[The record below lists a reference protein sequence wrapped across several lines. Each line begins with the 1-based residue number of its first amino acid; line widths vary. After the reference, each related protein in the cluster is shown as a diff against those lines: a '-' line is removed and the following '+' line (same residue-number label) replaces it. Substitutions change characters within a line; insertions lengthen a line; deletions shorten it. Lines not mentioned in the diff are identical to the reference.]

1 MTRTRTSYHYKN
13 VFRQS
18 WHPSIDELLLYLD
31 GEIQAKTNPKVEA
44 HLRVC
49 WSCRVKREKIERFI
63 SAFMEQRK
71 TLLAGSLNFP
81 PEALPR
87 FAAQLSDLELDSG
100 DSRLFSHFFGW
111 LRSGVFHLRFSLRY
125 ASFLLACSLILFFFI
140 RLSSVPPVSAKEV
153 LQRAER
159 AEAQRI
165 RQLPSAVVYQ
175 KLQLRRSSSVPGRPE
190 FLTWEIWND
199 ATNNRSRQRVE
210 DASGPRLLPLEA
222 SDAAPLPDADSLSRK
237 RVSGVSNTGEDPSS
251 LPPILAELGQ
261 VFQANHMD
269 PRRPLSPASY
279 EAWRRSIRNEAGE
292 VIQTTLPDGGEALT
306 LKTVAPGPFARNAII
321 EANLVIRAAD
331 WHPVEQRLKVQGQ
344 EGLREY
350 ALSEAAFEVVALN
363 SLSPSIFADLNL
375 SQAPLAIAQTPIA
388 PPVTPTAVE
397 LTAAE
402 IEAHY
407 ALHRLNVCLGEPI
420 EIVRG
425 PSGQIVVQGLAETAE
440 RKTELLAA
448 LGGIPLVAAKIQT
461 VEEANRAVSSAP
473 QVQDEARQNIDV
485 PLSEASGIV
494 EIHSR
499 KLPIQD
505 QLERYFLQVP
515 NAGGP
520 REGQNEK
527 EPIGIRRKID
537 ELSTEAVSLSE
548 AAMSEVWALRRLA
561 DRYASAKADAF
572 LPSARW
578 LLEVMVK
585 DHMKSLDAQI
595 KRSNNLLEPALVS
608 FAGRNDLASSSQK
621 TGWTEMSHGANPDW
635 AGETLQ
641 VFGAVERV
649 KQLTHRLFAHTNL
662 PAGNVE
668 GAATDL
674 LTSIHNLKIRF
685 ENLES
690 LVARRFSNQSDLLA
704 SEHSK

>member
-1 MTRTRTSYHYKN
+1 MTRTSYHYKN

-100 DSRLFSHFFGW
+100 DSRFFSHLVGW
-111 LRSGVFHLRFSLRY
+111 LKHGGFHSRFSLRY
-125 ASFLLACSLILFFFI
+125 ASFLLACSLILFFLI

-153 LQRAER
+153 LQRAEK
-159 AEAQRI
+159 AEAQKL

-175 KLQLRRSSSVPGRPE
+175 KLQLRRSPSVPGRPE

-210 DASGPRLLPLEA
+210 DARGPRLLPLEE
-222 SDAAPLPDADSLSRK
+222 SDAAHLPDADSPLK
-237 RVSGVSNTGEDPSS
+237 KPVSGVSNTSEDPHS
-251 LPPILAELGQ
+251 LPPILAELEQ
-261 VFQANHMD
+261 VFRANRMD

-292 VIQTTLPDGGEALT
+292 VIQTQLPDGGKALT
-306 LKTVAPGPFARNAII
+306 LRTVAPGPFARNAII
-321 EANLVIRAAD
+321 EADLVIRAAD

-344 EGLREY
+344 QGLQEY

-363 SLSPSIFADLNL
+363 SLSSSIFADLNL
-375 SQAPLAIAQTPIA
+375 PRAPLVIPQTPIA
-388 PPVTPTAVE
+388 PPAVAPTAVE

-407 ALHRLNVCLGEPI
+407 ALHRLNACLGEPI

-448 LGGIPLVAAKIQT
+448 LEGIPLLTAKIQT
-461 VEEANRAVSSAP
+461 VEEANSAVSSAP
-473 QVQDEARQNIDV
+473 QVQSEAQRRIEA

-505 QLERYFLQVP
+505 QLERYFLQAP
-515 NAGGP
+515 GAG
-520 REGQNEK
+520 
-527 EPIGIRRKID
+527 
-537 ELSTEAVSLSE
+537 SL
-548 AAMSEVWALRRLA
+548 
-561 DRYASAKADAF
+561 
-572 LPSARW
+572 
-578 LLEVMVK
+578 
-585 DHMKSLDAQI
+585 
-595 KRSNNLLEPALVS
+595 
-608 FAGRNDLASSSQK
+608 
-621 TGWTEMSHGANPDW
+621 
-635 AGETLQ
+635 
-641 VFGAVERV
+641 
-649 KQLTHRLFAHTNL
+649 
-662 PAGNVE
+662 
-668 GAATDL
+668 
-674 LTSIHNLKIRF
+674 
-685 ENLES
+685 
-690 LVARRFSNQSDLLA
+690 
-704 SEHSK
+704 